1 MIYQQIRTARRNQNM
16 TLAELSTRTG
26 IAASNLSR
34 LEQGRVDARASTLAR
49 VLRALGLSLNATPT
63 PARALDEIA
72 ARMAAGAERLGNTG
86 VLVRDAGARL
96 DWKEQRGLG
105 TAVERRLLDSG

>member
-1 MIYQQIRTARRNQNM
+1 MIYRQIRIERLAQGV
-16 TLAELSTRTG
+16 TLKELSKRTG

-49 VLRALGLSLNATPT
+49 VLRALGKSLTATPT
-63 PARALDEIA
+63 PTRALDDIT

-96 DWKEQRGLG
+96 DWKEQRGLD